1 MKGAD
6 YHQRAATIVATIS
19 RIVHAPNSSS
29 KRKCGSG
36 VNSAM
41 PAPAGGPLL
50 LITVIYSSTSPPNG
64 EANIRRADQKRPP
77 KYLKGAGDMERDRYP
92 TRVRRKRDNR
102 ARHNSND
109 SLPDPDPNP
118 VSSKISR
125 CGCTASP
132 ASPMPIQRR
141 SKITPAR
148 SRCIRCTTISCVCTK
163 HSKSA
168 PRWALV

>member
-6 YHQRAATIVATIS
+6 YHQRAATIAATIS

-77 KYLKGAGDMERDRYP
+77 KYLKGARGYGKGP
-92 TRVRRKRDNR
+92 V
-102 ARHNSND
+102 
-109 SLPDPDPNP
+109 PDTGE
-118 VSSKISR
+118 KKT
-125 CGCTASP
+125 G
-132 ASPMPIQRR
+132 
-141 SKITPAR
+141 
-148 SRCIRCTTISCVCTK
+148 
-163 HSKSA
+163 
-168 PRWALV
+168 